1 MPSTAIQIPPR
12 PPPVADN
19 TAGTATTTAAE
30 QKTRRG
36 ASKLFRRK
44 LTGFRPD
51 KESSRVTQELSS
63 RREEQEEGEEDD
75 GGVMGIMDDVDMS
88 CSPKVEQ
95 ELVSGASSQ
104 SGEDD
109 DVLVDDDELRSSSS
123 ISSSPLNPSFASR
136 RASLL
141 LVSPAEPKRSSPI
154 RRRNST
160 GTYNSLA
167 APPLS
172 SPSNLSSTS
181 SASIPIDNDLCP
193 PTPQNTPSEGS
204 TMAQLSAHGLSD
216 TKLLAIANALHAA
229 AGMGSAATVHATT
242 EVSSR
247 VKNVHWAPHVDVHS
261 EDDWLKQL
269 HAYRKARKRLN
280 RWRLTA
286 LFGTTV

>member
-12 PPPVADN
+12 PPPAADN
-19 TAGTATTTAAE
+19 TAGTDAAAAD
-30 QKTRRG
+30 QKTKRG
-36 ASKLFRRK
+36 AAKLFRRK

-51 KESSRVTQELSS
+51 KESSRVGQERGS
-63 RREEQEEGEEDD
+63 RREEQKEEYED
-75 GGVMGIMDDVDMS
+75 GGVMGLMDDDIS
-88 CSPKVEQ
+88 CSPIGEP

-104 SGEDD
+104 DGEDD
-109 DVLVDDDELRSSSS
+109 NYDDDDELRSSSS
-123 ISSSPLNPSFASR
+123 ISSSPLNPSFVSR
-136 RASLL
+136 RTSLL
-141 LVSPAEPKRSSPI
+141 LVSPSEPKRSSPI

-160 GTYNSLA
+160 GTLNTLA
-167 APPLS
+167 TPPAPAG
-172 SPSNLSSTS
+172 NLSSTP

>member
-12 PPPVADN
+12 PPPAADN
-19 TAGTATTTAAE
+19 TAGTAAAAAD
-30 QKTRRG
+30 QKTKRG
-36 ASKLFRRK
+36 AAKLFRRK
-44 LTGFRPD
+44 LTGFRPE
-51 KESSRVTQELSS
+51 KESSRVGQERGSH
-63 RREEQEEGEEDD
+63 REEQNEEEEDD
-75 GGVMGIMDDVDMS
+75 GGVMGLMDDDMLE
-88 CSPKVEQ
+88 P
-95 ELVSGASSQ
+95 VSGASSQ
-104 SGEDD
+104 DGEDD
-109 DVLVDDDELRSSSS
+109 NYDDDDGLVDDDELRSSSS

-136 RASLL
+136 RTSLL
-141 LVSPAEPKRSSPI
+141 LVSPSEPKRSSPI

-160 GTYNSLA
+160 GTLNTLA
-167 APPLS
+167 APPA
-172 SPSNLSSTS
+172 PASNLSSTP

>member
-12 PPPVADN
+12 PPPAADN
-19 TAGTATTTAAE
+19 TAGTVGTAAD
-30 QKTRRG
+30 QKTKRG
-36 ASKLFRRK
+36 AAKLFRRK
-44 LTGFRPD
+44 LTGYRPD
-51 KESSRVTQELSS
+51 KESPRVGQERGS
-63 RREEQEEGEEDD
+63 RRNEEDEDD
-75 GGVMGIMDDVDMS
+75 GGVMGLMDDDIS
-88 CSPKVEQ
+88 CSPLGEP
-95 ELVSGASSQ
+95 ELVSGTSSQ
-104 SGEDD
+104 DGEYDD
-109 DVLVDDDELRSSSS
+109 DNGLVDDDELRSSSS
-123 ISSSPLNPSFASR
+123 ISSSPLNPSFVSR
-136 RASLL
+136 RTSLL
-141 LVSPAEPKRSSPI
+141 LISPSEPKRSSPI

-160 GTYNSLA
+160 GTLNTLA
-167 APPLS
+167 TPPATA
-172 SPSNLSSTS
+172 SNLASTP